1 MVFHRSFDMELK
13 WIIKASYLKDY
24 ILNITFNDGV
34 NKDIDF
40 EPIIKARKKLFGEIL
55 NLEKF
60 KQFKLN
66 DWTVSWLDGKLD
78 LAPEYLYQ
86 L

>member
-1 MVFHRSFDMELK
+1 MELK

-40 EPIIKARKKLFGEIL
+40 EPIIKARKKIFGEIL